1 MAQRAPW
8 APDLPCVFRR
18 GSPKLRAPP
27 APGPQSAC
35 TRRHCCSRSSL
46 KAGASPQCF
55 SDLAPGQIS
64 GPQRERNSGQP
75 LLLRTTWEVL
85 CKHIFSLRAPRP
97 QVGLFATA
105 SQAMLV
111 QPRWPWSYCCSHF
124 FQLQLNFMLC
134 VTCQCS
140 VCVSKHR
147 CICTP

>member
-1 MAQRAPW
+1 MLTALIWTLVTALFFATISATVSFLARDKMSSFQFFTVSNLLAAAVAWVVLPDWSMA
-8 APDLPCVFRR
+8 
-18 GSPKLRAPP
+18 G
-27 APGPQSAC
+27 
-35 TRRHCCSRSSL
+35 
-46 KAGASPQCF
+46 
-55 SDLAPGQIS
+55 
-64 GPQRERNSGQP
+64 
-75 LLLRTTWEVL
+75 EVNW
-85 CKHIFSLRAPRP
+85 
-97 QVGLFATA
+97 GMLFAFTLVTGVVNTA